1 MSVTLS
7 SLASA
12 LLSIGVLAAFILTG
26 GGIYRIVKR
35 INRTQGALMLVMA
48 AVLVANVMI
57 WTL

>member
-1 MSVTLS
+1 MS

-26 GGIYRIVKR
+26 GGLYLIVKR
-35 INRTQGALMLVMA
+35 INRIQGVLMLVMA

-57 WTL
+57 WTI